1 MSNPNQPHDPDQHLE
16 RALKYPD
23 SEESRDFRIAARD
36 AKRPRTWW
44 KVAGVVV
51 VVGVVVAIYLYR

>member
-1 MSNPNQPHDPDQHLE
+1 MNCPNQPHDPDQHLE

-23 SEESRDFRIAARD
+23 SEESRDLRIWRRD

-51 VVGVVVAIYLYR
+51 LLVVVVVLAL